1 MLGQRSIYHKGWLAC
16 SVHPP
21 PSGWGEFDQDVWE
34 LYDLEHDRANL
45 AEQEPVRL
53 ETLKSLVLQRGPLQP
68 TTPGRPD
75 RPR

>member
-1 MLGQRSIYHKGWLAC
+1 
-16 SVHPP
+16 
-21 PSGWGEFDQDVWE
+21 VWE
-34 LYDLEHDRANL
+34 LYDLEHDRAQSKNL

-53 ETLKSLVLQRGPLQP
+53 ETLKSLVLQRGPLQR